1 MTLGPNTTT
10 LCTWRPPESPRD
22 IKDCEFENRRATV
35 VAIRKGQWE
44 MSNLMLRNLAKFDGR
59 LGNNSKR
66 DILGSEEFRQNG
78 RKKLLKM
85 EEILLLK
92 FLE

>member
-1 MTLGPNTTT
+1 
-10 LCTWRPPESPRD
+10 
-22 IKDCEFENRRATV
+22 
-35 VAIRKGQWE
+35 